1 MQYLIRQ
8 FKDSTGHIHT
18 NVQKARENE
27 TFSVIEADSKEAA
40 LNKYNTLTGID
51 KLQQLLL
58 DKRIPHE
65 IDMDIETHVISIGK
79 IEVVI
84 NDKYFKVFEYQDELS
99 FEPEQLVL
107 TTTDI
112 DEVINYLFGEWREC

>member
-112 DEVINYLFGEWREC
+112 DEVINYLFGE